1 MKKKKR
7 KNPYRLLIAIC
18 TIFFAA
24 ALICIAILL
33 KGASLKKAESSKNQ
47 TDQTQDHVQDAAQ
60 DQLSEEQL
68 PKEEEEPE
76 LTEAQKLELEIDTL
90 LAEMPL
96 EDKVSQLFFVTP
108 EALTGV
114 EVAIQAGEATKNALS
129 EYPVGGIILFSQNI
143 QGEEQVKMMLSNM
156 HTYSRYPLFTG
167 VDEEGGTLV
176 ARIANS
182 GVISVPTFPDMQ
194 EIGNTGDPQQAYEV
208 GSTIGGYLK
217 NLGFNLDFA
226 PVADV
231 ATNPDNPIIG
241 VRSFGSDA
249 ALVSQMVA
257 KEVEGMQ
264 SQGVSAVIKH
274 FPGHGDTAEDSHA
287 EAAVSYKT
295 IDELRGT
302 EFLPFSAGIESG
314 TDMVMVGHIAVPNI
328 LGDYTPATLSEQM
341 ITGYLREELGYD
353 GVVITDAMRMG
364 AIVNYYDPAQAVVMV
379 LQAGGDMILMPE
391 DFISARQAVLDAV
404 SNNVLTE
411 ERIDESLRRIYRVKL
426 GK

>member
-7 KNPYRLLIAIC
+7 KNPYRFLIAVC
-18 TIFFAA
+18 TIFLAT
-24 ALICIAILL
+24 ALICIAFLL

-47 TDQTQDHVQDAAQ
+47 TDQIQDQVQDAAQ
-60 DQLSEEQL
+60 DPLSEEQL

-129 EYPVGGIILFSQNI
+129 EYPVGGVILFSQNI
-143 QGEEQVKMMLSNM
+143 QREEQVKTMLSNM

-182 GVISVPTFPDMQ
+182 GTISVPTFPDMQ
-194 EIGNTGDPQQAYEV
+194 EIGNTGDPEQAYEV

-302 EFLPFSAGIESG
+302 EFLPFSAGIEAG

-353 GVVITDAMRMG
+353 GIVITDAMRMG

>member
-7 KNPYRLLIAIC
+7 KNPYRLLITIC
-18 TIFFAA
+18 SILLIA
-24 ALICIAILL
+24 ALICIVFLF
-33 KGASLKKAESSKNQ
+33 KGINLKKSESSKEQ
-47 TDQTQDHVQDAAQ
+47 DQMQDQTK
-60 DQLSEEQL
+60 DQSSEKQL
-68 PKEEEEPE
+68 PENTEKEEPE
-76 LTEAQKLELEIDTL
+76 LTEAQKLELEIDNIL
-90 LAEMPL
+90 KEMSL
-96 EDKVSQLFFVTP
+96 DDKVSQLFFVTP
-108 EALTGV
+108 ESLTGV
-114 EVAIQAGEATKNALS
+114 EVAIQAGDATKNALS
-129 EYPVGGIILFSQNI
+129 EYAVGGIILFSQNI
-143 QGEEQVKMMLSNM
+143 QGEEQLKTMLSNL
-156 HTYSRYPLFTG
+156 HAYSRYPLFTG

-182 GVISVPTFPDMQ
+182 GTIFVPTFPDMQ

-208 GSTIGGYLK
+208 GSTIGNYLN
-217 NLGFNLDFA
+217 NLGFNVDFA

-249 ALVSQMVA
+249 TLVSQMVA

-295 IDELRGT
+295 IDELRDT
-302 EFLPFSAGIESG
+302 EFLPFSAGIEAG

-328 LGDYTPATLSEQM
+328 LGDYTPSTLSEQM

-353 GVVITDAMRMG
+353 GIVITDSMRMG
-364 AIVNYYDPAQAVVMV
+364 AIVNYYDPAQAAVMV

-404 SNNVLTE
+404 TNNVLTE

-426 GK
+426 AN

>member
-1 MKKKKR
+1 MKKKKQ
-7 KNPYRLLIAIC
+7 KNPYRLLITIC
-18 TIFFAA
+18 SILLIA
-24 ALICIAILL
+24 ALICIVFLF
-33 KGASLKKAESSKNQ
+33 KGINLKKSESSKEQ
-47 TDQTQDHVQDAAQ
+47 DQMQDQTK
-60 DQLSEEQL
+60 DQSSEKQL
-68 PKEEEEPE
+68 PENTEKEEPE
-76 LTEAQKLELEIDTL
+76 LTEAQKLELEIDNIL
-90 LAEMPL
+90 KEMSL
-96 EDKVSQLFFVTP
+96 DDKVSQLFFVTP
-108 EALTGV
+108 ESLTGV
-114 EVAIQAGEATKNALS
+114 EVAIQAGDATKNALS
-129 EYPVGGIILFSQNI
+129 EYAVGGIILFSQNI
-143 QGEEQVKMMLSNM
+143 QGEEQLKTMLSNL
-156 HTYSRYPLFTG
+156 HAYSRYPLFTG

-182 GVISVPTFPDMQ
+182 GTIFVPTFPDMQ

-208 GSTIGGYLK
+208 GSTIGNYLN
-217 NLGFNLDFA
+217 NLGFNVDFA

-249 ALVSQMVA
+249 TLVSQMVA

-295 IDELRGT
+295 IDELRDT
-302 EFLPFSAGIESG
+302 EFLPFSAGIEAG

-328 LGDYTPATLSEQM
+328 LGDYTPSTLSEQM

-353 GVVITDAMRMG
+353 GIVITDSMRMG
-364 AIVNYYDPAQAVVMV
+364 AIVNYYDPAQAAVMV

-404 SNNVLTE
+404 TNNVLTE

-426 GK
+426 AN

>member
-7 KNPYRLLIAIC
+7 KNPYRLLITIC
-18 TIFFAA
+18 SILLIA
-24 ALICIAILL
+24 ALICIVFLF
-33 KGASLKKAESSKNQ
+33 KGINLKKSESSKEQ
-47 TDQTQDHVQDAAQ
+47 DQMQDQTK
-60 DQLSEEQL
+60 DQSSEKQL
-68 PKEEEEPE
+68 PENTEKEEPE
-76 LTEAQKLELEIDTL
+76 LTEAQKLELEIDNIL
-90 LAEMPL
+90 KEMSL
-96 EDKVSQLFFVTP
+96 DDKVSQLFFVTP
-108 EALTGV
+108 ESLTGV
-114 EVAIQAGEATKNALS
+114 EVAIQAGDATKNALS
-129 EYPVGGIILFSQNI
+129 EYAVGGIILFSQNI
-143 QGEEQVKMMLSNM
+143 QGEEQLKTMLSNL

-182 GVISVPTFPDMQ
+182 GTIFVPTFPDMQ

-208 GSTIGGYLK
+208 GSTIGNYLN
-217 NLGFNLDFA
+217 NLGFNVDFA

-264 SQGVSAVIKH
+264 SQGVSSVIKH

-295 IDELRGT
+295 IEELRGT
-302 EFLPFSAGIESG
+302 EFLPFSAGIEAG

-328 LGDYTPATLSEQM
+328 LGDYTPSTLSEQM

-353 GVVITDAMRMG
+353 GIVITDSMRMG
-364 AIVNYYDPAQAVVMV
+364 AIVNYYDPAQAAVMV

-404 SNNVLTE
+404 TNNVLTE

-426 GK
+426 AN

>member
-24 ALICIAILL
+24 ALICITILL
-33 KGASLKKAESSKNQ
+33 KGASLKKAELSKSQ

-96 EDKVSQLFFVTP
+96 EDKVSQLFFITP

-143 QGEEQVKMMLSNM
+143 QGEEQVKTMLSNM

-302 EFLPFSAGIESG
+302 EFLPFSAGIEAG

-364 AIVNYYDPAQAVVMV
+364 AIVNYYDSAQAVVMV

>member
-1 MKKKKR
+1 MKKRKR
-7 KNPYRLLIAIC
+7 KNPYRLLITIC
-18 TIFFAA
+18 TIFLIA
-24 ALICIAILL
+24 ALICIVFLF
-33 KGASLKKAESSKNQ
+33 KGANLKKAESSK
-47 TDQTQDHVQDAAQ
+47 DSTQDQMKGSTQDSSS
-60 DQLSEEQL
+60 DQQL
-68 PKEEEEPE
+68 TEDDEKIEPE
-76 LTEAQKLELEIDTL
+76 LTEEQQLELEIDHIL
-90 LAEMPL
+90 NEMSL

-108 EALTGV
+108 ESLTGV
-114 EVAIQAGEATKNALS
+114 EVAIQAGEVTKNALS

-143 QGEEQVKMMLSNM
+143 QGEEQLKTMLSNL

-182 GVISVPTFPDMQ
+182 GTIVVPTFPDMQ

-208 GSTIGGYLK
+208 GTTIGNYLK
-217 NLGFNLDFA
+217 NLGFNVDFA

-249 ALVSQMVA
+249 SLVSQMVA

-264 SQGVSAVIKH
+264 SQGVSSVIKH

-295 IDELRGT
+295 IEELRST
-302 EFLPFSAGIESG
+302 EFLPFRAGIEAG

-341 ITGYLREELGYD
+341 IYGYLREELGYD
-353 GVVITDAMRMG
+353 GIVITDSMRMG
-364 AIVNYYDPAQAVVMV
+364 AIVNYYDPAQAAVMV

-391 DFISARQAVLDAV
+391 DFYAARQAVLDAV
-404 SNNVLTE
+404 SNGVLTE
-411 ERIDESLRRIYRVKL
+411 ARIEESLRRIYRVKL
-426 GK
+426 K

>member
-33 KGASLKKAESSKNQ
+33 KGASLKKAELSKNQ

-96 EDKVSQLFFVTP
+96 EDKVSQLFFITP

-143 QGEEQVKMMLSNM
+143 QGEEQVKTMLSNM

-302 EFLPFSAGIESG
+302 EFLPFSAGIEAG

>member
-1 MKKKKR
+1 MKKKKQ
-7 KNPYRLLIAIC
+7 KNPYRLLITIC
-18 TIFFAA
+18 SILLIA
-24 ALICIAILL
+24 ALICIVFLF
-33 KGASLKKAESSKNQ
+33 KGINLKKSESSKEQ
-47 TDQTQDHVQDAAQ
+47 DQTK
-60 DQLSEEQL
+60 DQSSEKQL
-68 PKEEEEPE
+68 PENTEKEEPE
-76 LTEAQKLELEIDTL
+76 LTEAQKLELEIDNIL
-90 LAEMPL
+90 KEMSL
-96 EDKVSQLFFVTP
+96 DDKVSQLFFVTP
-108 EALTGV
+108 ESLTGV
-114 EVAIQAGEATKNALS
+114 EVAIQAGDATKNALS
-129 EYPVGGIILFSQNI
+129 EYAVGGIILFSQNI
-143 QGEEQVKMMLSNM
+143 QGEEQLKTMLSNL
-156 HTYSRYPLFTG
+156 HAYSRYPLFTG

-182 GVISVPTFPDMQ
+182 GTIFVPTFPDMQ

-208 GSTIGGYLK
+208 GSTIGNYLN
-217 NLGFNLDFA
+217 NLGFNVDFA

-249 ALVSQMVA
+249 TLVSQMVA

-295 IDELRGT
+295 IDELRDT
-302 EFLPFSAGIESG
+302 EFLPFSAGIEAG

-328 LGDYTPATLSEQM
+328 LGDYTPSTLSEQM

-353 GVVITDAMRMG
+353 GIVITDSMRMG
-364 AIVNYYDPAQAVVMV
+364 AIVNYYDPAQAAVMV

-391 DFISARQAVLDAV
+391 DFISAKQAVLDAV
-404 SNNVLTE
+404 TNNVLTE

-426 GK
+426 AN

>member
-7 KNPYRLLIAIC
+7 KNPYRLLITIC
-18 TIFFAA
+18 SILLIA
-24 ALICIAILL
+24 ALICIVFLF
-33 KGASLKKAESSKNQ
+33 KGINLKKSESSKEQ
-47 TDQTQDHVQDAAQ
+47 DQMQDQTK
-60 DQLSEEQL
+60 DQSSEKQL
-68 PKEEEEPE
+68 PENTEKEEPE
-76 LTEAQKLELEIDTL
+76 LTEAQKLELEIDNIL
-90 LAEMPL
+90 KEMSL
-96 EDKVSQLFFVTP
+96 DDKVSQLFFVTP
-108 EALTGV
+108 ESLTGV
-114 EVAIQAGEATKNALS
+114 EVAIQAGDATKNALS
-129 EYPVGGIILFSQNI
+129 EYAVGGIILFSQNI
-143 QGEEQVKMMLSNM
+143 QGEEQLKTMLSNL
-156 HTYSRYPLFTG
+156 HAYSRYPLFTG

-182 GVISVPTFPDMQ
+182 GTIFVPTFPDMQ

-208 GSTIGGYLK
+208 GSTIGNYL
-217 NLGFNLDFA
+217 NDLGFNVDFA

-241 VRSFGSDA
+241 VRSFCSDA

-264 SQGVSAVIKH
+264 SQGVSSAIKH

-295 IDELRGT
+295 IEELRGT
-302 EFLPFSAGIESG
+302 EFLPFSAGIEAG

-328 LGDYTPATLSEQM
+328 LGNYTPSTLSEQM

-353 GVVITDAMRMG
+353 GIVITDSMRMG
-364 AIVNYYDPAQAVVMV
+364 AIVNYYDPAQAAVMV

-404 SNNVLTE
+404 TNNVLTE

-426 GK
+426 AN

>member
-1 MKKKKR
+1 MKKKKQ
-7 KNPYRLLIAIC
+7 KNPYRLLITIC
-18 TIFFAA
+18 SILLIA
-24 ALICIAILL
+24 ALICIVFLF
-33 KGASLKKAESSKNQ
+33 KGINLKKSESSKEQ
-47 TDQTQDHVQDAAQ
+47 DQMQDQTK
-60 DQLSEEQL
+60 DQSSEKQL
-68 PKEEEEPE
+68 PENTEKEEPE
-76 LTEAQKLELEIDTL
+76 LTEAQKLELEIDNIL
-90 LAEMPL
+90 KEMSL
-96 EDKVSQLFFVTP
+96 DDKVSQLFFVTP
-108 EALTGV
+108 ESLTGV
-114 EVAIQAGEATKNALS
+114 EVAIQAGDATKNALS
-129 EYPVGGIILFSQNI
+129 EYAVGGIILFSQNI
-143 QGEEQVKMMLSNM
+143 QGEEQLKTMLSNL
-156 HTYSRYPLFTG
+156 HAYSRYPLFTG

-182 GVISVPTFPDMQ
+182 GTIFVPTFPDMQ

-208 GSTIGGYLK
+208 GSTIGNYLN
-217 NLGFNLDFA
+217 NLGFNVDFA

-249 ALVSQMVA
+249 TLVSQMVA

-295 IDELRGT
+295 IDELRDT
-302 EFLPFSAGIESG
+302 EFLPFSAGIEAG

-328 LGDYTPATLSEQM
+328 LGDYTPSTLSEQM

-353 GVVITDAMRMG
+353 GIVITDSMRMG
-364 AIVNYYDPAQAVVMV
+364 AIVNYYDPAQAAVMV

-391 DFISARQAVLDAV
+391 DFISAKQAVLDAV
-404 SNNVLTE
+404 TNNVLTE

-426 GK
+426 AN